1 MKFIKIKPAAI
12 ILIIG
17 WLLGC
22 FTIPVIAETGDF
34 QTTGNL
40 VIYDMAIEGEN
51 IYLAGSASNY
61 SGQLQAGSLNL
72 SGGLKD
78 IYLAKYDL
86 DGNLLFEALI
96 GGENDD
102 SAFGLVVQQ
111 GVMYV
116 LGETWSQ
123 QFPGAP
129 GNAGEDDALVLSVA
143 ADGSQVQWARRI
155 GGSDQDSGRA
165 IALQGSSLYLTG
177 ISWSSDLVAGAAK
190 GNADAFLA
198 RLDLSGGLE
207 WLKVFGGSNLDVP
220 YDLVLSPEKIWVTG
234 QTFSNNFGG
243 TVRGGGDI
251 FAVRFDQSGNNEF
264 SGLYGSRQEEIGF
277 SIDLAD
283 DGSIY
288 ISGATKSA
296 DLPSAIGEYSN
307 EFDGLLIKL
316 NNAGDLQ
323 FSTYMGGTGIDY
335 GYDSSLL
342 PNGDIMVSG
351 MTGSPL
357 FPLGFSDEL
366 ASLGGSDAF
375 VVQVNSSG
383 QMVDV
388 WQVGGSQDDRATEI
402 LVTSN
407 GVWLSGQF
415 SDQANPYLYKL
426 SPDNLGN
433 VILPTSQPTL
443 PTATLAVTATSLPTE
458 TPNPTFTYTPLPG
471 KEFPSLTITEMNTST
486 PTVPTVFPTEN
497 ESTMASAT
505 IEVSENEDKLHETEP
520 IEIQVEADNLEEKS
534 STSIFIYFGITIIV
548 LMIGFVFWRRFKRS

>member
-471 KEFPSLTITEMNTST
+471 NEFPSLTITEMNTST